1 MTVLGMIGENHVT
14 QNGVK
19 KKICLNI
26 MNYMFFSQ
34 LEPAFYENEGPRL

>member
-1 MTVLGMIGENHVT
+1 MIGKNPVT

-19 KKICLNI
+19 KKFCSNI

-34 LEPAFYENEGPRL
+34 LEPEFYENEGPRF

>member
-19 KKICLNI
+19 KKIGLNI

-34 LEPAFYENEGPRL
+34 LEPEFYENEGPRF

>member
-1 MTVLGMIGENHVT
+1 MTVLGIISENHLT

-34 LEPAFYENEGPRL
+34 LEPEFYENEDPRF

>member
-1 MTVLGMIGENHVT
+1 MIGENHVT

-19 KKICLNI
+19 KKFCSNI

-34 LEPAFYENEGPRL
+34 LEPEFYENEGPRF